1 MASTISGSTAISGL
15 GGAGTDFDA
24 VLQQLRA
31 IERTQIK
38 RMENWKSDWNL
49 RYQAFGQIID
59 QVKAAKGV
67 LDALSNRNN
76 FIKKNIVSSNVNVVS
91 AVASANAQDVQ
102 HSIEVK
108 QVASNAIW
116 ANTGHVFSSKT
127 DSINTSG
134 AAQDFSYR
142 YAGKDYTVSVPKN
155 TTLES
160 FMYMVNNAVD
170 NPGVQVSLVQTGSG
184 YVFQIAGKQT
194 GVANDLVVYNADL
207 VGMNAAGSTTTW
219 RTNALLDPNQAVTN
233 PTSFIYDIV
242 LENGVK
248 RSVNIKGDATREELA
263 DAINAQIMGFGAASV
278 DGSGNLVMD
287 GVKSVTRRDANASS
301 GTPVPQGNLSS
312 ATTTLTFD
320 PAKLNDALKDGDV
333 YTLTNLDGSYST
345 FKVDALNIVRT
356 DFDSTGTQIGTD
368 TSSGATNGILRDAVA
383 DAAGLSPPYPATLTL
398 TNVQG
403 FAQTTGTG
411 GMGGMTVDVQ
421 AVTTM
426 GAGYFLAPSYT
437 LETPPNLAYNITR
450 NDGTTV
456 NVTLPDGSPLPSGS
470 AMSAVFAAFEDA
482 LGAGNV
488 KYVDGNGNDVTPP
501 PPLTGPVYLEL
512 SDILDAYGPGISG
525 QMVSSSNWSIQN
537 SSNAVYRI
545 DNWPMD
551 MESAS
556 NNVTDVIE
564 GVVFDIQE
572 AGTARISVSTDI
584 ASVEESIQYFLD
596 AVNSVLVTIRDLTK
610 FDADKQVTSLDPNDS
625 NYSPSQ
631 LTSEKGGL
639 LQGNYGVQLFKTR
652 FSSLLTSSPPGFQSR
667 ATASSI
673 LSGDMIATLSAM
685 GIKTC
690 TDESDSNYGLLVIAP
705 ASGIQ
710 ELQTLDQEHYNDM
723 ITNHLQDV
731 VDFFCTSG
739 EGTSTSA
746 DFRYGSHIEG
756 ITKAGSY
763 TVEYTVTSGNIDK
776 VFVGGVEAKR
786 DTSMPGY
793 YYSVDKGD
801 AAGLSIV
808 IDNLADGAHTG
819 QVRIKQG
826 LVQTIDRFFKDE
838 LVYTDVNIS
847 ADDPVQAAAAIELKS
862 KNGALMVLQAN
873 YLEIMKGID
882 VKIAREE
889 KRIELWETR
898 QKNIFA
904 NLETLLKQYSQQQK
918 ELESQLAQLS
928 TSE

>member
-31 IERTQIK
+31 IERTQIN

-134 AAQDFSYR
+134 AAQNFSYR
-142 YAGKDYTVSVPKN
+142 YAGKNYTVSVPKN

-207 VGMNAAGSTTTW
+207 VGMNAAGSTSTW

-233 PTSFIYDIV
+233 PTSFTYNIV
-242 LENGVK
+242 LENGAK

-301 GTPVPQGNLSS
+301 GTPVPQGNLTS

-333 YTLTNLDGSYST
+333 YTLTNKDGSYST
-345 FKVDALNIVRT
+345 FKVDASNNEIVRT
-356 DFDSTGTQIGTD
+356 DFDSAGTALATGVSYSGT
-368 TSSGATNGILRDAVA
+368 TNGDLRDFLVSMGNTQSG
-383 DAAGLSPPYPATLTL
+383 DDVTLN
-398 TNVQG
+398 NVQG

-426 GAGYFLAPSYT
+426 DAGDFFGASHT
-437 LETPPNLAYNITR
+437 LETPPDLTYNITR
-450 NDGTTV
+450 NNGSTV
-456 NVTLPDGSPLPSGS
+456 NFTLPSGS
-470 AMSAVFAAFEDA
+470 AMSAVFTAFEGA
-482 LGAGNV
+482 LGSGNV
-488 KYVDGNGNDVTPP
+488 KYVDGNGNYVTPP
-501 PPLTGPVYLEL
+501 PTGPVYLEL
-512 SDILDAYGPGISG
+512 SDILDASGPGISG
-525 QMVSSSNWSIQN
+525 QVVSSSNWSIQN

-572 AGTARISVSTDI
+572 VGTARISVSTDI

-667 ATASSI
+667 ATASNI

-690 TDESDSNYGLLVIAP
+690 TDENDSNYGLLVIAP

-838 LVYTDVNIS
+838 LVYTNVNIN